1 MDPQIVD
8 TQSSWTSQASFTSLL
23 ILHQTIHHLSDLE
36 SPLVGLILAG
46 PPPAAVCAAY
56 YSSGFALTSQSASL
70 SANFIAFVFDF
81 TGCQFYPPKWTEY
94 EIQNEF

>member
-8 TQSSWTSQASFTSLL
+8 TQSSWTSQTSFISLL
-23 ILHQTIHHLSDLE
+23 ILHQTVHHLADLE
-36 SPLVGLILAG
+36 SPLVGLILAA
-46 PPPAAVCAAY
+46 PPPAAVSAAY

-70 SANFIAFVFDF
+70 SNFIAFVSDF
-81 TGCQFYPPKWTEY
+81 TGCQFYPQKRTEY